1 MEALRG
7 QGCERILVAPMD
19 PQYAA
24 STTATAVDAVMA
36 NAARQR
42 DQPELRFI
50 KRYYDNPGYIAAMV
64 GKVRQTWE
72 QGKPQRLLLSFHGL
86 PRTVRSEERRVGKEC
101 VSTCS
106 SRWSL
111 YN

>member
-1 MEALRG
+1 
-7 QGCERILVAPMD
+7 
-19 PQYAA
+19 
-24 STTATAVDAVMA
+24 MA

-86 PRTVRSEERRVGKEC
+86 PRTVIEQGDPYFRDCMETANLIRRELGPDADLVPVGFKRRFGAQKSSEERGVGKEW
-101 VSTCS
+101 VRT
-106 SRWSL
+106 
-111 YN
+111 

>member
-1 MEALRG
+1 MRYGNPSVDGAMEALRG
-7 QGCERILVAPMD
+7 QGCERILVAPMY

-24 STTATAVDAVMA
+24 STTAMAVDAVMA

-86 PRTVRSEERRVGKEC
+86 PRDRK
-101 VSTCS
+101 STRLNS
-106 SRWSL
+106 SH
-111 YN
+111 